1 MTLSNNLEI
10 SAETFT
16 DRAEKFF
23 SENENK
29 KAIKCYLN
37 SVLIK
42 RLNPKA
48 YKGLG
53 IAYRNDKKYDKA
65 IFALEKAKEMSPFD
79 AEIYSELG
87 ICYLAQGNIC
97 KAVKHFIK
105 AIKIK
110 PDNFDTQIQL
120 AMAHEIMEEPE
131 MALMIYQRIIEKNPV
146 FIKA

>member
-1 MTLSNNLEI
+1 MSKDMEQKMTLSNNLEI

-53 IAYRNDKKYDKA
+53 IAYRNEKKIRQSNLCARK
-65 IFALEKAKEMSPFD
+65 
-79 AEIYSELG
+79 G
-87 ICYLAQGNIC
+87 
-97 KAVKHFIK
+97 
-105 AIKIK
+105 
-110 PDNFDTQIQL
+110 
-120 AMAHEIMEEPE
+120 
-131 MALMIYQRIIEKNPV
+131 
-146 FIKA
+146 